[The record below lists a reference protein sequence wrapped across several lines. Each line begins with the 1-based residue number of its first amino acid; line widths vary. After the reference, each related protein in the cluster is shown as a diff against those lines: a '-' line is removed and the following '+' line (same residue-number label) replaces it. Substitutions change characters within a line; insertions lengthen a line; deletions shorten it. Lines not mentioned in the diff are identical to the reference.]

1 MSNSKSISFDE
12 LVKGRNSTVRMS
24 PDKLLYAVDLVMV
37 VTGKNRDASA
47 RVIRDLPN
55 NVFPEVMGK
64 QGVFTCCPIL
74 ISFLYSSTTDLGFS
88 TG

>member
-37 VTGKNRDASA
+37 VTGKNQNDSA
-47 RVIRDLPN
+47 RVIKDLHN
-55 NVFPEVMGK
+55 DIFQKV
-64 QGVFTCCPIL
+64 
-74 ISFLYSSTTDLGFS
+74 IS
-88 TG
+88 